1 MTRILAGVQ
10 PVREAVR
17 AHGSRVAW
25 VCLERGAGRLSGLAT
40 LAESSQVPVRWVDKS
55 ELTRLAR
62 GTYHQG
68 AVCEAPALTLT
79 SFERLAEDNQR
90 LILALD
96 GVQDPQNF
104 GATVRS
110 AVGLANAAV
119 LWGENASAPLTA
131 AMSRASAG
139 AVEHAT
145 LCRVPSLTTAL
156 ERLIEL
162 GFSVVGLD
170 AHAATPLREVS
181 LSGPCVLVVGGEGR
195 GMGRQVRKT
204 CTHLA
209 TLVQPQVIDSLNASV
224 AAALAL
230 YEAQRQ
236 R

>member
-1 MTRILAGVQ
+1 M
-10 PVREAVR
+10 REAVR
-17 AHGSRVAW
+17 AHGSRVNW
-25 VCLERGAGRLSGLAT
+25 VCLERGVGRLAGLAS
-40 LAESSQVPVRWVDKS
+40 LAESHHVPVRWVDKF
-55 ELTRLAR
+55 ELTELAR

-68 AVCEAPALTLT
+68 AVCEAPPLTLT
-79 SFERLAEDNQR
+79 PFEKLVDEGNR

-156 ERLIEL
+156 ERLVQS

-170 AHAATPLREVS
+170 AHADTPLRDVA
-181 LSGPCVLVVGGEGR
+181 LTGPCVLVVGGEGR
-195 GMGRQVRKT
+195 GLGRQVRKT
-204 CTHLA
+204 CTQLA
-209 TLVQPQVIDSLNASV
+209 TLVQPKVIDSLNASV

-230 YEAQRQ
+230 YEAERQ
-236 R
+236 RGVTTTK